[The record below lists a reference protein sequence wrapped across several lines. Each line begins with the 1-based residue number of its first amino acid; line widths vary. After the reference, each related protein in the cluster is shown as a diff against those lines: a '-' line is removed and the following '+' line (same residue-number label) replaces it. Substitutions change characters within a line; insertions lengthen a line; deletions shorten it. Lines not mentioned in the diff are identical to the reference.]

1 MTDTLIDIQDLSV
14 AFGRGMQLT
23 AVVHNISFTI
33 PQRTSVAIVGESGS
47 GKTVTA
53 LSILK
58 LHDTNNVVHPSGK
71 ILYQGRDIL
80 AQSEDQL
87 RNIRGKDIAMIFQ
100 EPMNSLN
107 PLYTIGEQLIEPLML
122 HEQLNRNAARARM
135 LELLNRTG
143 IPEPHK
149 RFDDYPHMLSGGQ
162 RQRVMIAMALACNPK
177 LLIADEPT
185 TALDVTIEAQIMELI
200 KDLQKEFEMAVLL
213 ITHDLGIVKH
223 FASKTIVMEH
233 GVIVE
238 QGVTDKLFNNPSHPY
253 TRHLMDSKP
262 ERLVVD
268 DETDANSL
276 LLSATNIRCY
286 FPVKQGFFKR
296 TVDHI
301 KAVDDVTITI
311 NEKETIG
318 IVGESGSGKSTLCKC
333 LLRLQSCEGDI
344 VFRNTDLKSL
354 SSNELRKI
362 RSDIQ
367 VVFQDP
373 YSSLS
378 PRMTIEQI
386 LMEGLR
392 IHFSKLSREEQ
403 LRHCHEVLDEVE
415 LEHDSLFRY
424 PHEFSGGQRQ
434 RIAVARVLLLKPRLI
449 VLDEPTSALD
459 VSVQKQ
465 VLELLR
471 KLQIR
476 HGISY
481 IFISHDLKVIR
492 AMSHRVWV
500 MKNGKIVESGHTRE
514 IFEHPQHPYTR
525 ELLNAALIYQ

>member
-1 MTDTLIDIQDLSV
+1 MTDTLIEIRNLSI
-14 AFGRGMQLT
+14 AFGSGDNVSE
-23 AVVHNISFTI
+23 VVHQIDFSI
-33 PQRTSVAIVGESGS
+33 PQRGTVAIVGESGS

-58 LHDTNNVVHPSGK
+58 LHDAHNIVYPSGK
-71 ILYQGRDIL
+71 ILYQGMDIL
-80 AQSEDQL
+80 TYSEDQL
-87 RNIRGKDIAMIFQ
+87 RKIRGKDIAMIFQ

-107 PLYTIGEQLIEPLML
+107 PVFTIGEQLIEPLML
-122 HEQLNRNAARARM
+122 HEGLGRNSARVRM
-135 LELLNRTG
+135 LELLERTG

-149 RFDDYPHMLSGGQ
+149 RFDDFQHMLSGGQ

-213 ITHDLGIVKH
+213 ITHDLGIVRNFAKH
-223 FASKTIVMEH
+223 TVVMEH

-238 QGVTDKLFNNPSHPY
+238 QGNTDDIFRNPTHTY
-253 TRHLMDSKP
+253 TRHLLASKP

-268 DETDANSL
+268 NESLNNSL
-276 LLSATNIRCY
+276 LMSAKNIRCY
-286 FPVKQGFFKR
+286 FPIKEGFFRR
-296 TVDHI
+296 TVDYV
-301 KAVDDVTITI
+301 KAVDDVSVAIA
-311 NEKETIG
+311 EKETIG
-318 IVGESGSGKSTLCKC
+318 IVGESGSGKSTLGKC
-333 LLRLQSCEGDI
+333 LLRLQDCEGEI
-344 VFRNTDLKSL
+344 TFRNVDMKSL
-354 SSNELRKI
+354 SSYELRKM
-362 RSDIQ
+362 RKDIQ

-378 PRMTIEQI
+378 PRMTIQQI
-386 LMEGLR
+386 LLEGLR
-392 IHFSKLSREEQ
+392 IHFKKLSGKEHLQ
-403 LRHCHEVLDEVE
+403 LCYDVLEEVE
-415 LEHDSLFRY
+415 MDKEILSRY

-434 RIAVARVLLLKPRLI
+434 RIAVARVLLLNPRLI

-471 KLQIR
+471 KLQLR

-481 IFISHDLKVIR
+481 LFISHDLKVIR
-492 AMSHRVWV
+492 AMSHKIWV
-500 MKNGKIVESGHTRE
+500 MKNGKIVEQGSTQD
-514 IFEHPQHPYTR
+514 IFENPKHAYTQ
-525 ELLNAALIYQ
+525 ELLKAALFYQ